1 MTAGNKVLLLLF
13 HSIADVFAVQ
23 NTSMGSI
30 AIFSVNV
37 NSTGDYMKWKDVHD
51 YFRKDS
57 YRMSLFITRNARRVT
72 NRFVSVLHGFMIP
85 VSLEL
90 KRAKLE

>member
-1 MTAGNKVLLLLF
+1 
-13 HSIADVFAVQ
+13 
-23 NTSMGSI
+23 MGSI

-37 NSTGDYMKWKDVHD
+37 NSIGDYMKWKDVHD
-51 YFRKDS
+51 YSRKDS

-72 NRFVSVLHGFMIP
+72 NRFVLVLHGVMIP

-90 KRAKLE
+90 KRAKLEKPLFLTAIKKLKETFLAVNV